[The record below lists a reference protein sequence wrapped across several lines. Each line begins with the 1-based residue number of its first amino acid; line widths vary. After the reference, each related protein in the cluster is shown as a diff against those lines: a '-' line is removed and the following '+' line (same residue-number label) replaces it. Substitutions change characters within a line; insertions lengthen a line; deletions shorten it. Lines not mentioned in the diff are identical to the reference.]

1 MIPFDGQTPRMIY
14 GEGVSLTISGYLDNL
29 NVKNVMVVYD
39 AGVKS
44 AGLIDPIVNA
54 LKEKGYNIAEYDGVV
69 PDPTVEVIENGAR
82 LAKDAGVEAFIGV
95 GGGSALDATKCMAL
109 LQSNPGSLLDY
120 MGVGVAKNA
129 CPPWIAVPT
138 TSGTGSEVTALSIIT
153 DAANE
158 RKVMVKDL
166 IKMKAAVAY
175 LDPTL
180 LTGLPKGLTAA
191 TGVDAL
197 THAIEGFTI
206 PRSNEFSDL
215 FAVGAIK
222 RIMKYL
228 PLAVK
233 NGKDLEARGQMLI
246 AASYGGL
253 AFANASLH
261 IGHAI
266 AHGIGA
272 SLHVPHGIACAW
284 GARFSIRQAGQSMP
298 YGRLQTLAQTLG
310 IDIIGLE
317 RAELIRACEDVV
329 AALIRQVGIPT
340 PADMKL
346 GEKDKMELAFKTT
359 WEKEQFMSQ
368 ASGTPIDEATM
379 RSYFEE
385 IWAQ

>member
-1 MIPFDGQTPRMIY
+1 MIPFDGQTPRIIY
-14 GEGVSLTISGYLDNL
+14 GEGVSLNISSYLDNF

-44 AGLIDPIVNA
+44 AGIIDPIVNS
-54 LKEKGYNIAEYDGVV
+54 LKENGYNVSEYDGVV
-69 PDPTVEVIENGAR
+69 PDPTVEVIEAGAKA
-82 LAKDAGVEAFIGV
+82 AKAAGAEAFVGV
-95 GGGSALDATKCMAL
+95 GGGSTLDSTKCIAL
-109 LQSNPGSLLDY
+109 LQTNPGALLDY

-138 TSGTGSEVTALSIIT
+138 TSGTGCEVTALSIIT
-153 DAANE
+153 DTANE

-180 LTGLPKGLTAA
+180 LVGLPKGLTAA
-191 TGVDAL
+191 TGIDAL

-215 FAVGAIK
+215 FAIGAMK

-228 PLAVK
+228 PIAVE
-233 NGKDLEARGQMLI
+233 NGKDLEARGQMQI
-246 AASYGGL
+246 AAAYAGL

-261 IGHAI
+261 LGHAI
-266 AHGIGA
+266 AHGVGA

-284 GARFSIRQAGQSMP
+284 GAPFSIRQAGQTMP

-317 RAELIRACEDVV
+317 RADLIAACENVV
-329 AALIRQVGIPT
+329 KDIIKCVGIPT
-340 PADMKL
+340 PKDMKL
-346 GEKDKMELAFKTT
+346 GEKDKLELAFNTT
-359 WEKEQFMSQ
+359 WKNEQFMSQ
-368 ASGTPIDEATM
+368 ASGNPIDEATM